1 MMLYVFQTFKIKIKD
16 IFRIVYS
23 NEYTIELYIQMKL
36 YIQFHIYTKIFR
48 MFKLRVFL
56 RSIS

>member
-48 MFKLRVFL
+48 MFELRVFL

>member
-1 MMLYVFQTFKIKIKD
+1 MLYVFQTFKIKIKD